1 MEHNK
6 EYYQEHEVNLNYDI
20 PNIPDLNLD
29 LENSKDFLRRYI
41 DAKDSDTLTDTQKKL
56 EPFIINLVQAIIN
69 TFGKVQNGEKYN
81 YDSLE
86 DAKTGVR
93 EKVCFLIDLLNT
105 LDDEQLLRFFE
116 GDEVKQPL
124 EHDYIKPTSYMQ
136 SLTKTMRIFDEN
148 IDQDILETGLEI
160 DVGKKKPAIV
170 TAQLASNEIYD
181 ILPKNIGVFDKAV
194 LNGVCTIRDAG
205 NASFTLNELC
215 RVIAGKNRITKTLQK
230 NVEKS
235 IQKMQTTLLKLDW
248 TAHADLQHLK
258 YTEITK
264 NGKTIVLQ
272 PVKTEEAILRI
283 RKETILMNGCQPI
296 DGYILEKT
304 PALWEYAKAVK
315 QIACTN
321 IEMLEVDCNV
331 TPENIVL
338 RNELLTLI
346 EHIKKNKNWNNTIT
360 FQTLYDRCF
369 ESAPK
374 GTEIARVRNH
384 IKTMLDS
391 WKRKG
396 YIKDYKFNKEKN
408 KFKSI
413 TIIV

>member
-1 MEHNK
+1 MEHNE
-6 EYYQEHEVNLNYDI
+6 EYYLDHEINY
-20 PNIPDLNLD
+20 NIPDLDVD
-29 LENSKDFLRRYI
+29 LEKSKDFLRRYI
-41 DAKDSDTLTDTQKKL
+41 DAKKNDTLTDTQKKL

-105 LDDEQLLRFFE
+105 LDDEQLLHFFE

-124 EHDYIKPTSYMQ
+124 EHDYKKPTAYMQ
-136 SLTKTMRIFDEN
+136 SLTKTMRMFDNN

-160 DVGKKKPAIV
+160 DVGKNNKPAIV

-181 ILPKNIGVFDKAV
+181 ILPKSIGVFDKAV

-205 NASFTLNELC
+205 NVSFTLNELC
-215 RVIAGKNRITKTLQK
+215 RVIAGKNRITKTLK
-230 NVEKS
+230 ENVEKS

-258 YTEITK
+258 YTEIAK

-283 RKETILMNGCQPI
+283 RKETILINCKQSV
-296 DGYILEKT
+296 DGYVLEKT

-346 EHIKKNKNWNNTIT
+346 EHIKKNKKWNNTIAL
-360 FQTLYDRCF
+360 QTLYDRCF
-369 ESAPK
+369 ETEPK
-374 GTEIARVRNH
+374 GTEIARVREH

-391 WKRKG
+391 WKRRG